1 MATKPSIGRAELRI
15 LEYVADHQPITVAEA
30 AKHFAET
37 AALAR
42 TTVLTVM
49 EQLRRKGYLTRKKLK
64 GLYHYAPKTSKEEI
78 LRTVVRDFVDGA
90 LGGSLT
96 PVVAYLAEQVDL
108 TEAQLEE
115 LKTIVHQL
123 DEKRKGEKP

>member
-15 LEYVADHQPITVAEA
+15 LEYVADHQPITVAET
-30 AKHFAET
+30 AKHFAAT

-64 GLYHYAPKTSKEEI
+64 GVYHYAPKISKEKV

-96 PVVAYLAEQVDL
+96 PFVAYLAEQ
-108 TEAQLEE
+108 TELSDAHLEE
-115 LKTIVHQL
+115 LKTVVHQL
-123 DEKRKGEKP
+123 DEKRKGQKP